1 MKQEVNGG
9 FFNEV
14 IDKCKLVIA
23 QFTYWSISISAD
35 LDYCKCAR

>member
-1 MKQEVNGG
+1 MLPGRKKGMKQEVNGG

-23 QFTYWSISISAD
+23 QFTY
-35 LDYCKCAR
+35 